1 MTRDRALR
9 LLPPLV
15 LGIPLLYFL
24 LDRFDSVTSII
35 ASPRGVVVLIAT
47 AVGWVVV
54 SRIVLPRITRNVFVQ
69 SGVMTVVALAIVWFV
84 VAQSY
89 TDKTV
94 IEARPFPIAARTA
107 LATREITGVHDRARG
122 TARLYRQP
130 DGTRIVGLEDID
142 IQAGPDYFV
151 WLVPGGKRTHTD
163 GGTKLSKLRGNKGTQ
178 FYEIPNDAP
187 TELPLTVLVWCR
199 AFSVPVAH
207 ATPA

>member
-47 AVGWVVV
+47 AVGWVVL
-54 SRIVLPRITRNVFVQ
+54 SRIVLPRVTRNVFVQ

-89 TDKTV
+89 TDKD
-94 IEARPFPIAARTA
+94 RKS
-107 LATREITGVHDRARG
+107 TRLNSCHSSISYAVFC
-122 TARLYRQP
+122 LKKK
-130 DGTRIVGLEDID
+130 IIL
-142 IQAGPDYFV
+142 
-151 WLVPGGKRTHTD
+151 
-163 GGTKLSKLRGNKGTQ
+163 
-178 FYEIPNDAP
+178 
-187 TELPLTVLVWCR
+187 
-199 AFSVPVAH
+199 
-207 ATPA
+207 

>member
-24 LDRFDSVTSII
+24 VDRFDSVTSII
-35 ASPRGVVVLIAT
+35 ASPRGVAVLIAT
-47 AVGWVVV
+47 AVGWVVL

-107 LATREITGVHDRARG
+107 LATGEITGVHHRARG